1 MQNYVICYSRDCL
14 GNRVWYVYR
23 HIPGIEM
30 TILQSD
36 KEEYFS
42 RSTAEAAAEAKLVGG
57 SLYYVED
64 AADKDHVPTTPPP
77 TTRHVPKRLVPTE
90 HPVPT
95 ERHVPTTPR
104 HTERHVPTTPR
115 HTERHVPTR
124 PEPAIRRVP
133 TRPQPVKHV
142 RFNPH
147 VMTRI
152 FDKLATLDGCFL

>member
-77 TTRHVPKRLVPTE
+77 TTRHVPKRLVPT
-90 HPVPT
+90 
-95 ERHVPTTPR
+95 TPR
-104 HTERHVPTTPR
+104 HTEC
-115 HTERHVPTR
+115 HVPTR
-124 PEPAIRRVP
+124 PEPAIRRVPTRPQPAIRRVPTRPQPAIRRVP